1 MAKEVAILAV
11 SIITLLVAGYAA
23 YSVMGLNDTPL
34 QVSAEKDY
42 SAELKSIQYALDDV
56 SKKLE
61 ALQSDVQELQ
71 VIKNEIDDK
80 KSETQQVVQKQT
92 QQPTQP
98 TFDVTTNK
106 NSYKA
111 GESIIITAKGVSPQ
125 QTVKLDLVSSVNEL
139 IITQIVFSDST
150 GKLIYDMSLPS
161 FLKTGVYKLIATY
174 NNVVDETT
182 IGITGTSQSTST
194 ETQPDNT
201 SDSIVS
207 SQSLSFGLDKS
218 SYTPGDI
225 IWVTG
230 KGTPNTSVV
239 LKMTSPTAK
248 VQMANTNALGDGT
261 FSPVFVLPSDAE
273 AGEWNIVAT
282 QNDKEA
288 TVKFKVITANS
299 S

>member
-23 YSVMGLNDTPL
+23 YSVMNLSDTPN
-34 QVSAEKDY
+34 QASAEKDY

-56 SKKLE
+56 NKKLE

-80 KSETQQVVQKQT
+80 KSETQQVVQKPT
-92 QQPTQP
+92 QQQTQP
-98 TFDVTTNK
+98 TFDLTTNK

-111 GESIIITAKGVSPQ
+111 GESIIITAKGVSSQ
-125 QTVKLDLVSSVNEL
+125 QAVKLDLISSVNEL

-161 FLKTGVYKLIATY
+161 FLKTGVYKIIATY
-174 NNVVDETT
+174 NNSVDEVTL
-182 IGITGTSQSTST
+182 GITGTSQSTST
-194 ETQPDNT
+194 ETQQDNT
-201 SDSIVS
+201 NDSIVS
-207 SQSLSFGLDKS
+207 SQSLSFNLDKS
-218 SYTPGDI
+218 SYTKGDI

-230 KGTPNTSVV
+230 NGAPNTSVV

-248 VQMANTNALGDGT
+248 VQMANTNTFGDGK

-282 QNDKEA
+282 QNDKDA
-288 TVKFKVITANS
+288 TVKFKVIAN
-299 S
+299 